1 MPPVPVQP
9 RRLLRRVAAW
19 CARALG
25 ILLALALA
33 GFGALALW
41 SHAPGGR
48 LAAAALAGLWINW
61 VGTTGLLASADPRAW
76 RAWGLLAAGCLVLGL
91 WWGSITPSNDR
102 VWAADVARTL
112 SAERRGSEV
121 VLHNVRN
128 FDWRSDEDYTARWE
142 TRRYDLD
149 RLRSVD
155 MALSYWMGSAGLGPA
170 IAHTLVTFGFD
181 DGRQLVFS
189 VEVRKERHEQYS
201 ALAGFFKRYELAL
214 VAADERDI
222 LGVRARVR
230 DEDVYLYRVH
240 MPVTAMR
247 ALFEQYLDE
256 AESLR
261 ATPRFY
267 QTLTANCTTIVYA
280 MMQRI
285 VPGLPLDLRLLASG
299 YLPSYVQEV
308 GALTP
313 GYSLQQLQ
321 ARGRITERA
330 RQAGPNA
337 DFSAAIRQG
346 LPVVAR

>member
-1 MPPVPVQP
+1 MPLP
-9 RRLLRRVAAW
+9 RDHAKQAPPAGRVWAGG
-19 CARALG
+19 ARALG
-25 ILLALALA
+25 ALLGLGLAA
-33 GFGALALW
+33 FGALALW
-41 SHAPGGR
+41 NQAPGGR
-48 LAAAALAGLWINW
+48 FAAAALAGLWVIW
-61 VGTTGLLASADPRAW
+61 VGASCLLASADPRSW
-76 RAWGLLAAGCLVLGL
+76 RAWGLLAAGCVLLGL
-91 WWGSITPSNDR
+91 WWVAITPSNDR

-112 SAERRGSEV
+112 RAERQGSQV
-121 VLHNVRN
+121 LLHNVRN
-128 FDWRSDEDYTARWE
+128 FDWRSDDDFTVRWE

-149 RLRSVD
+149 SLRSVD
-155 MALSYWMGSAGLGPA
+155 MALSYWMGPA
-170 IAHTLVTFGFD
+170 IAHTLVSFGFD

-189 VEVRKERHEQYS
+189 VEVRKERGEEYS

-240 MPVTAMR
+240 MSKPAMR

-256 AESLR
+256 SDALR

-280 MMQRI
+280 MMERI
-285 VPGLPLDLRLLASG
+285 VPGLPLDARLLLSG

-308 GALTP
+308 GGLTA
-313 GYSLQQLQ
+313 GYSLQELQ
-321 ARGRITERA
+321 EKGRITARA
-330 RQAGPNA
+330 RQAGPHA

-346 LPVVAR
+346 LPVQAR

>member
-1 MPPVPVQP
+1 M
-9 RRLLRRVAAW
+9 
-19 CARALG
+19 
-25 ILLALALA
+25 
-33 GFGALALW
+33 
-41 SHAPGGR
+41 
-48 LAAAALAGLWINW
+48 
-61 VGTTGLLASADPRAW
+61 LASADPRSW
-76 RAWGLLAAGCLVLGL
+76 RAWGLLAVGCLLLGL
-91 WWGSITPSNDR
+91 WWNAITPSNDR

-121 VLHNVRN
+121 LLHNVRN
-128 FDWRSDEDYTARWE
+128 FAWRSDEDYTARWE

-149 RLRSVD
+149 QLRSVD
-155 MALSYWMGSAGLGPA
+155 MALSYWMGPA
-170 IAHTLVTFGFD
+170 IAHTLVSFGFA

-230 DEDVYLYRVH
+230 GEDLYLYRVH
-240 MPVTAMR
+240 MPASAMR

-256 AESLR
+256 AEALR

-285 VPGLPLDLRLLASG
+285 VPGLPLDLRLLLSG

-308 GALTP
+308 GALTA
-313 GYSLQQLQ
+313 GYTLQELQ
-321 ARGRITERA
+321 AQGRITDRA
-330 RQAGPNA
+330 LRAGPDT

-346 LPVVAR
+346 LPIHPR

>member
-1 MPPVPVQP
+1 MP
-9 RRLLRRVAAW
+9 LLRDHAKQAPPAARVWAG
-19 CARALG
+19 CAHAVGALLG
-25 ILLALALA
+25 LALAA
-33 GFGALALW
+33 FGALALW

-48 LAAAALAGLWINW
+48 LAAAALAGLWVIW
-61 VGTTGLLASADPRAW
+61 VGASALLASADPRSW
-76 RAWGLLAAGCLVLGL
+76 RAWGLLAVGCLLLGL
-91 WWGSITPSNDR
+91 WWAAITPSNDR

-112 SAERRGSEV
+112 RAERQGSQV
-121 VLHNVRN
+121 LLHNVRN
-128 FDWRSDEDYTARWE
+128 FDWRSDDDYTARWE

-155 MALSYWMGSAGLGPA
+155 MVLSYWMGPA
-170 IAHTLVTFGFD
+170 IAHTLVSFGFD

-240 MPVTAMR
+240 MSEPAMR
-247 ALFEQYLDE
+247 ALFERYLDE
-256 AESLR
+256 SDALR

-280 MMQRI
+280 MM
-285 VPGLPLDLRLLASG
+285 
-299 YLPSYVQEV
+299 E
-308 GALTP
+308 
-313 GYSLQQLQ
+313 
-321 ARGRITERA
+321 
-330 RQAGPNA
+330 
-337 DFSAAIRQG
+337 
-346 LPVVAR
+346 

>member
-1 MPPVPVQP
+1 MPTVPVQT
-9 RRLLRRVAAW
+9 RRSLLRVAAW

-25 ILLALALA
+25 IVLALALA
-33 GFGALALW
+33 AFGALALW

-48 LAAAALAGLWINW
+48 LAATALAGLWVIW

-91 WWGSITPSNDR
+91 WWSSITPSNDR

-112 SAERRGSEV
+112 SAERHGSEV

-128 FDWRSDEDYTARWE
+128 FSWRSDDDYTARWE

-155 MALSYWMGSAGLGPA
+155 MALSYWMGPA

-240 MPVTAMR
+240 MPAPAMR

-261 ATPRFY
+261 ARPRFY

-313 GYSLQQLQ
+313 GYSLQELQ

-346 LPVVAR
+346 MPVVAR

>member
-1 MPPVPVQP
+1 MPPVPVP
-9 RRLLRRVAAW
+9 SRPLLRRVATFG
-19 CARALG
+19 ARALG

-48 LAAAALAGLWINW
+48 LAAAALAGLWIIW
-61 VGTTGLLASADPRAW
+61 VGATGLLASADPRSW
-76 RAWGLLAAGCLVLGL
+76 RAWGLLAVGCLLLGV
-91 WWGSITPSNDR
+91 WWSAITPSNDR

-112 SAERRGSEV
+112 RAERQGSEV
-121 VLHNVRN
+121 LLHNVRN
-128 FDWRSDEDYTARWE
+128 FAWRSDEDYTARWE

-149 RLRSVD
+149 QLRSVD
-155 MALSYWMGSAGLGPA
+155 MALSYWMGPA
-170 IAHTLVTFGFD
+170 IAHTLVSFGFA

-230 DEDVYLYRVH
+230 GEDLYLYRVH
-240 MPVTAMR
+240 MSAPAMR

-256 AESLR
+256 AEALH

-285 VPGLPLDLRLLASG
+285 VPGLPLDLRLLLSG
-299 YLPSYVQEV
+299 YLPGYVQEV

-313 GYSLQQLQ
+313 GYSLQELQ

-330 RQAGPNA
+330 LQAGPDA

-346 LPVVAR
+346 LPIQPR

>member
-9 RRLLRRVAAW
+9 RPLLQRAA
-19 CARALG
+19 AIAVRAVG
-25 ILLALALA
+25 ILLGLVLA

-48 LAAAALAGLWINW
+48 LAAVALAVLWVIW

-76 RAWGLLAAGCLVLGL
+76 RAWGLLTAGCVLLGL
-91 WWGSITPSNDR
+91 WWGTITPSNDR
-102 VWAADVARTL
+102 VWAADFARTL
-112 SAERRGSEV
+112 RAERQGSEV
-121 VLHNVRN
+121 VLYNVRN
-128 FDWRSDEDYTARWE
+128 FDWRGEDDYTARWE

-155 MALSYWMGSAGLGPA
+155 MALSYWMGPA
-170 IAHTLVTFGFD
+170 IAHTLVSFGFD

-189 VEVRKERHEQYS
+189 VEVRKERHEQFS

-240 MPVTAMR
+240 MPAPAMR

-261 ATPRFY
+261 NTPRFY

-285 VPGLPLDLRLLASG
+285 APGLPLDLRLLASG

-308 GALTP
+308 GALTT
-313 GYSLQQLQ
+313 GYSLQELK

-346 LPVVAR
+346 LPVQAR

>member
-9 RRLLRRVAAW
+9 RRRLCRAA
-19 CARALG
+19 AFGTRAIG
-25 ILLALALA
+25 VLLALALA

-48 LAAAALAGLWINW
+48 LAAAALAGLWVIW
-61 VGTTGLLASADPRAW
+61 VGTTGLLASADPRSW
-76 RAWGLLAAGCLVLGL
+76 RAWGLLAAGCVLLGL
-91 WWGSITPSNDR
+91 WWSAITPSNDR

-112 SAERRGSEV
+112 SAERHGSEV

-128 FDWRSDEDYTARWE
+128 FTWRSDDDYTARWE

-155 MALSYWMGSAGLGPA
+155 MALSYWMGPA
-170 IAHTLVTFGFD
+170 IAHTLVSFGFD

-240 MPVTAMR
+240 MPRPAMR

-256 AESLR
+256 ADALR
-261 ATPRFY
+261 ETPRFY

-313 GYSLQQLQ
+313 GYSLQELQ
-321 ARGRITERA
+321 ARGRITGRA

-346 LPVVAR
+346 MPVGAR

>member
-1 MPPVPVQP
+1 MPPVPVQ
-9 RRLLRRVAAW
+9 RRPLLQRAA
-19 CARALG
+19 AIVVRAVG
-25 ILLALALA
+25 ILLGLVLA

-48 LAAAALAGLWINW
+48 LAAVALAVLWVIW

-76 RAWGLLAAGCLVLGL
+76 RAWGLLTAGCVLLGL
-91 WWGSITPSNDR
+91 WWGTITPSNDR

-112 SAERRGSEV
+112 RAERQGSEV
-121 VLHNVRN
+121 VLYNVRN
-128 FDWRSDEDYTARWE
+128 FDWRGEDDYTARWE

-155 MALSYWMGSAGLGPA
+155 MALSYWMGPA
-170 IAHTLVTFGFD
+170 IAHTLVSFGFD

-189 VEVRKERHEQYS
+189 VEVRKERHEQFS

-240 MPVTAMR
+240 MPAPAMR

-261 ATPRFY
+261 NTPRFY

-308 GALTP
+308 GALTT
-313 GYSLQQLQ
+313 GYSLQELK

-346 LPVVAR
+346 LPVQAR

>member
-1 MPPVPVQP
+1 MPPVPVQSR
-9 RRLLRRVAAW
+9 RRLRRFAAFG
-19 CARALG
+19 ARTLG
-25 ILLALALA
+25 LLLCLALAA
-33 GFGALALW
+33 FGALALW

-48 LAAAALAGLWINW
+48 LAAAALAGLWVIW
-61 VGTTGLLASADPRAW
+61 VGAGGLLASADPRSW
-76 RAWGLLAAGCLVLGL
+76 RAWGLLAAGCLLLGL
-91 WWGSITPSNDR
+91 WWSSITPSNDR

-112 SAERRGSEV
+112 RAERQGSEV
-121 VLHNVRN
+121 LLHNVRN
-128 FDWRSDEDYTARWE
+128 FAWRSEEDYTARWE

-149 RLRSVD
+149 HLRSVD
-155 MALSYWMGSAGLGPA
+155 MALSYWMGPA
-170 IAHTLVTFGFD
+170 IAHTLVSFGFD

-222 LGVRARVR
+222 LGVRAQVR
-230 DEDVYLYRVH
+230 GEDVYLYRVH
-240 MPVTAMR
+240 MPAPAMR

-256 AESLR
+256 AEALR

-285 VPGLPLDLRLLASG
+285 VPGLPLDLRLLLSG
-299 YLPSYVQEV
+299 YLPGYVQEV

-313 GYSLQQLQ
+313 GYSLQELQ

-330 RQAGPNA
+330 LQAGPHA

-346 LPVVAR
+346 LPVHPR

>member
-9 RRLLRRVAAW
+9 RPLLQRVAAI
-19 CARALG
+19 AVRAVG
-25 ILLALALA
+25 ILLGLVLA

-48 LAAAALAGLWINW
+48 LAAVALAVLWVIW

-76 RAWGLLAAGCLVLGL
+76 RAWGLLTAGCVLLGL
-91 WWGSITPSNDR
+91 WWGTITPSNDR

-112 SAERRGSEV
+112 RAERQGSEV
-121 VLHNVRN
+121 VLYNVRN
-128 FDWRSDEDYTARWE
+128 FDWRGEDDYTARWE

-155 MALSYWMGSAGLGPA
+155 MALSYWMGPA
-170 IAHTLVTFGFD
+170 IAHTLVSFGFD

-189 VEVRKERHEQYS
+189 VEVRKERHEQFS

-240 MPVTAMR
+240 MPAPAMR

-261 ATPRFY
+261 NTPRFY

-313 GYSLQQLQ
+313 GYSLQELK

-346 LPVVAR
+346 LPVQAR

>member
-1 MPPVPVQP
+1 MPPVPVQSRP
-9 RRLLRRVAAW
+9 LLRRVASFG
-19 CARALG
+19 ARALA
-25 ILLALALA
+25 IVLALALA

-48 LAAAALAGLWINW
+48 LAAAALAGLWVIW
-61 VGTTGLLASADPRAW
+61 VGATGLLASADPRSW
-76 RAWGLLAAGCLVLGL
+76 RAWGLLAVGCLLLGL
-91 WWGSITPSNDR
+91 WWNAITPSNDR

-121 VLHNVRN
+121 LLHNVRN
-128 FDWRSDEDYTARWE
+128 FAWRSDEDYTARWE

-149 RLRSVD
+149 QLRSVD
-155 MALSYWMGSAGLGPA
+155 MALSYWMGPA
-170 IAHTLVTFGFD
+170 IAHTLVSFGFA

-230 DEDVYLYRVH
+230 GEDLYLYRVH
-240 MPVTAMR
+240 MPAPAMR

-256 AESLR
+256 AEALR

-285 VPGLPLDLRLLASG
+285 VPGLPLDLRLLLSG

-313 GYSLQQLQ
+313 GYTLQELQ
-321 ARGRITERA
+321 ARGRITDRA
-330 RQAGPNA
+330 LRAGPDA

-346 LPVVAR
+346 LPIHPR

>member
-1 MPPVPVQP
+1 MPPVPVQSRP
-9 RRLLRRVAAW
+9 LLRRVASFG
-19 CARALG
+19 ARALG
-25 ILLALALA
+25 IVLALALA

-48 LAAAALAGLWINW
+48 LAAVALAVLWVIW
-61 VGTTGLLASADPRAW
+61 VGATGLLASADPRSW
-76 RAWGLLAAGCLVLGL
+76 RAWGLLGAGCLLLGL
-91 WWGSITPSNDR
+91 WWNAITPSNDR

-112 SAERRGSEV
+112 STERRGSQV
-121 VLHNVRN
+121 LLHNVRN
-128 FDWRSDEDYTARWE
+128 FAWRSDEDYTVRWE

-149 RLRSVD
+149 QLRSVD
-155 MALSYWMGSAGLGPA
+155 MALSYWMGPA
-170 IAHTLVTFGFD
+170 IAHTLVSFGFA

-230 DEDVYLYRVH
+230 GEDLYLYRVH
-240 MPVTAMR
+240 MPATAMR

-256 AESLR
+256 AEALR

-285 VPGLPLDLRLLASG
+285 VPGLPLDLRLLLSG

-313 GYSLQQLQ
+313 GYTLQELQ
-321 ARGRITERA
+321 AQGRITERA
-330 RQAGPNA
+330 LRAGPDA

-346 LPVVAR
+346 LPIHPR

>member
-9 RRLLRRVAAW
+9 RPLLQRAAAFA
-19 CARALG
+19 ARALG
-25 ILLALALA
+25 ILLGLALA

-48 LAAAALAGLWINW
+48 LAAAALAGLWIIW
-61 VGTTGLLASADPRAW
+61 VGTTGLLASADPRSW
-76 RAWGLLAAGCLVLGL
+76 RAWGLLTAGCVVLGF
-91 WWGSITPSNDR
+91 WWGSIAPSNDR

-112 SAERRGSEV
+112 RAERKGSEV

-128 FDWRSDEDYTARWE
+128 FSWRGEDDYTPRWE

-155 MALSYWMGSAGLGPA
+155 MALSYWMGPA
-170 IAHTLVTFGFD
+170 IAHTLVSFGFD

-189 VEVRKERHEQYS
+189 VEVRKERHEQFS

-240 MPVTAMR
+240 MPVPAMR

-256 AESLR
+256 ADSLR
-261 ATPRFY
+261 ETPRFY

-299 YLPSYVQEV
+299 YLPGYVQEV

-313 GYSLQQLQ
+313 GYSLQELQ

-346 LPVVAR
+346 MPVQAR

>member
-1 MPPVPVQP
+1 MPLP
-9 RRLLRRVAAW
+9 RDHAKQAPPPGRVWAGG
-19 CARALG
+19 ARALG
-25 ILLALALA
+25 ALLGLGLAA
-33 GFGALALW
+33 FGALALW
-41 SHAPGGR
+41 NQAPGGR
-48 LAAAALAGLWINW
+48 FAAAALAGLWVIW
-61 VGTTGLLASADPRAW
+61 VGASCLLASADPRSW
-76 RAWGLLAAGCLVLGL
+76 RAWGLLAAGCGLLGL
-91 WWGSITPSNDR
+91 WWVAITPSNDR

-112 SAERRGSEV
+112 RAERQGAQV
-121 VLHNVRN
+121 LLHNVRN
-128 FDWRSDEDYTARWE
+128 FDWRSDDDFTVRWE
-142 TRRYDLD
+142 SRRYDLD
-149 RLRSVD
+149 RLNSVD
-155 MALSYWMGSAGLGPA
+155 MALSYWMGPA
-170 IAHTLVTFGFD
+170 IAHTLVSFGFD

-189 VEVRKERHEQYS
+189 VEVRKERGEEYS